1 MDNLNFKKKEQELNK
16 LKRTIQRDSQKERKK
31 RTHHLIKKGAM
42 LESFFDI
49 KDLTVEETEKLL
61 KELAPIVK
69 KIRSQSD

>member
-1 MDNLNFKKKEQELNK
+1 MDNLNLKKKEQELNK
-16 LKRTIQRDSQKERKK
+16 LKRTI
-31 RTHHLIKKGAM
+31 HHLIKKGAM

-69 KIRSQSD
+69 KIRSQSN